1 MQTSFGKEL
10 KEGSMQIAEIAG
22 RNVSSLSTD
31 ERNRVKKKLTDAVS
45 EQRIVKSKDSISV
58 SGKLEADMVQMN
70 QLQKDYQQNSSSLN
84 SMMNTQKWMEEI
96 QKKGM
101 QGVDWKQTNGE
112 LSSLMNEIRMN
123 GERITSLFDVSVK
136 DEKSF
141 SALNDRLKKEIGS
154 IQNKIVENRKQ
165 IGEYLVKRENI
176 EGIYNYSAD
185 KAVEKIAMSIN
196 RNNIQSIF
204 SQIDNAN
211 KLL

>member
-1 MQTSFGKEL
+1 
-10 KEGSMQIAEIAG
+10 MQIAEIAG